1 MINDEEDLI
10 KSLQSFV
17 KANLNTAIDAINT
30 EKADFL
36 IKEIPAD
43 DDHYVFAGELLELPN
58 SDFVNFGI
66 NGSIKVTSTAYDK
79 ITLPVFAVEVC
90 FDNPKTKN
98 TYFKSLRYMRAIY
111 QTLLQYQESV
121 AETDG
126 FELTMAV
133 PMIVPIKNRSIV
145 VSGVYCQVGLS

>member
-10 KSLQSFV
+10 KSIQSFV

-30 EKADFL
+30 EKGDFL

-43 DDHYVFAGELLELPN
+43 NDHYVFSGELLELPN
-58 SDFVNFGI
+58 GDFVNFGI
-66 NGSIKVTSTAYDK
+66 NGAIKVTSNSQDK

-90 FDNPKTKN
+90 FDNEKKPN

-111 QTLLQYQESV
+111 QTLLQYEKSV
-121 AETDG
+121 PETDG
-126 FELTMAV
+126 FELTMV
-133 PMIVPIKNRSIV
+133 IPMIVPIKNRSIV